1 MVTSIN
7 GNNVTWRD
15 SKTGNLITDVH
26 QDLEIVMRKGGK
38 TRRKKQSGGYLRGPS
53 HAQGGI
59 PATFQNGG
67 APVELEGGEYI
78 INAQTVN
85 ALGTPFLDE
94 LNSTQT
100 SYHQGGFQQG
110 QLPSPS
116 QYGNGGKIR
125 KKQYGGGVSN
135 NNNQCIRHRMPD
147 GTEMNGPPHG
157 AGQTCIE
164 WSTGSNNMR
173 RGGRPTRKRKGGS
186 ARPAK
191 AMRKGGSARPAR
203 GRNTRRMQPGGH
215 VHPINTEQKT
225 YLKNIG
231 LTHIHPDGT
240 GTGLGIGSGDYES
253 TLTNNYNA
261 SQTDNGPHQHPVRP
275 RQQSTRR
282 NGGSSRT
289 MRRGGRPTT
298 RRMQNGGQTLSG
310 YYMNGVP
317 YNGLVLTMN
326 GIAYSTKSG
335 AMEGTSVPLT
345 IGKP

>member
-38 TRRKKQSGGYLRGPS
+38 TRRKKQSGGYLTGPS
-53 HAQGGI
+53 HEQGGI

-116 QYGNGGKIR
+116 QYRNGGKIR
-125 KKQYGGGVSN
+125 KKQYGGRTSN

-147 GTEMNGPPHG
+147 GTEMNGAPHG

-173 RGGRPTRKRKGGS
+173 RGGRPTRKRRGGS
-186 ARPAK
+186 SRPARP
-191 AMRKGGSARPAR
+191 MRRGGSARPAR
-203 GRNTRRMQPGGH
+203 PMRR
-215 VHPINTEQKT
+215 
-225 YLKNIG
+225 
-231 LTHIHPDGT
+231 
-240 GTGLGIGSGDYES
+240 
-253 TLTNNYNA
+253 
-261 SQTDNGPHQHPVRP
+261 
-275 RQQSTRR
+275 
-282 NGGSSRT
+282 GGSARPARAMRRGGSARP

-298 RRMQNGGQTLSG
+298 RRFQSGGRTGGHHMIRGNQTWSCPG
-310 YYMNGVP
+310 P
-317 YNGLVLTMN
+317 TM
-326 GIAYSTKSG
+326 
-335 AMEGTSVPLT
+335 T
-345 IGKP
+345 IDCVQQTDNSKFNRL